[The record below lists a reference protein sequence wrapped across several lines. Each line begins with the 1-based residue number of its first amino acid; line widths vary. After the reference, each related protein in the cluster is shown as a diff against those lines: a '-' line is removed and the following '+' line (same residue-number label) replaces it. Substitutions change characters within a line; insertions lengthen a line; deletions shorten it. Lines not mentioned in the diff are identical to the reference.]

1 MIENSHITCVIV
13 VLVLYIVL
21 RSMVEPN
28 KEEKKNWPKDWFWNW
43 WNEKVDYNECM
54 ITLYH
59 DLKYNQLATN
69 QIVTYEAHK
78 QTLDTDTDMSTHVS
92 DTETRLI

>member
-1 MIENSHITCVIV
+1 
-13 VLVLYIVL
+13 
-21 RSMVEPN
+21 
-28 KEEKKNWPKDWFWNW
+28 
-43 WNEKVDYNECM
+43 M

-78 QTLDTDTDMSTHVS
+78 QTLDTDTDMLTHVS

>member
-1 MIENSHITCVIV
+1 
-13 VLVLYIVL
+13 
-21 RSMVEPN
+21 
-28 KEEKKNWPKDWFWNW
+28 
-43 WNEKVDYNECM
+43 M

-59 DLKYNQLATN
+59 DLKYNQLETN